1 MSFRSLFLILIS
13 VLLSA
18 SSQLMMK
25 VGMSTPAVQRALG
38 HGSSLLTT
46 VITIAM
52 SPLVVLGLLCFAVS
66 VVSWLLALSKVDVS
80 EAYPFVALGIVITA
94 VAGHLLLGEPLDH
107 LRILGI
113 VTIVAGVVIVAI
125 S

>member
-1 MSFRSLFLILIS
+1 
-13 VLLSA
+13 
-18 SSQLMMK
+18 
-25 VGMSTPAVQRALG
+25 
-38 HGSSLLTT
+38 
-46 VITIAM
+46 M

-94 VAGHLLLGEPLDH
+94 VAGHVLLGEPLDH